1 MSIQINKIES
11 AIMEFPNGSKVPVGK
26 YINLPIAWESV
37 LDETHGTAKILF
49 TAMRQADFEQY
60 GVKINE
66 PFKVNIPIEIM
77 FVGQET
83 FIRMMVARD
92 TAEMARKDGWE
103 TWSHNVEF
111 VDEVKKLEQEPV
123 DNLTFQNTLPRLYD
137 EDILSVWYTKDA
149 NQNYIYWTQ
158 DLSEAKTNG
167 WREPTLKGILNKG
180 KNLISDNAST
190 FKTSNNSETNRDEIA
205 SLRLIVAAP
214 NGDQRTYSSVKT
226 QSGTEQY
233 EDTIYTI
240 DFTMEGEYR
249 LIFILKWYN
258 WYTHKDYDANLKEY
272 VTTTFLK
279 TYETTVETWIYV
291 GDLENTTFQPYTI
304 KTVIDRILD
313 VTPTRTV
320 NGANKY
326 VFRNNAEE
334 YATEE
339 SPEFTFTGKHLFE
352 VMFDIASYK
361 KMFPALYK
369 NEIYF
374 RPFWNGIALTSA
386 DLPPPTKA
394 ILNSAVDQYCTALDS
409 YVENMVCINDTNV
422 GTVVEPFKNGYIS
435 ARSNNDS
442 EISETTS
449 IIPTHSTIYQPISLK
464 VGEIDGVA
472 VGDIQAYLYEENDY
486 NALSDTSAVYP
497 YSKGYALKY
506 TRFSKN
512 YTELSHRIK
521 SRDILTDALNKPAL
535 ANIIGAVTNGAVGDT
550 GMNLKSYLSQFI
562 GAGDDGADN
571 VTYFAHL
578 LFQPTYIPV
587 VNARVRQYKP
597 MMNLEDYEA
606 TLFYNQQSEVV
617 DSEAFGEHVKG
628 LVQKLGN
635 HTEIRVYRF
644 EKVDDV
650 PTVGTLI
657 DEKSVYNVA
666 MTIFENHVDVTLCL
680 VDYAELS
687 TYIGVKNEIKTSDIS
702 STKWSNRFINW
713 EEFLVFTHE
722 AYTGNTLSITKDA
735 LSDIVSFTA
744 AEPLTCAML
753 TSYIKSGESI
763 RTVFAPIKH
772 LALGNSIYFQWE
784 MLDNF
789 LVGHKSQDA
798 PSGARHPWHGT
809 HYDRAQKGVQYCD
822 SFGCLEKVD
831 FQLLKTGPTPDNAGW
846 IINEEDLS
854 WTVDE
859 SEEKITFVLKDK
871 YSCYVIV
878 WFQGPISDPYSGTP
892 YLILEPNQTSASMD
906 WGWAADETQF
916 NGAYIYDGSYETDAA
931 QKTKIATLAARYIR
945 AQVAHEYPQKPSRL
959 SFYPSSSSRDK
970 EMRPAF
976 QLYDWLIKKNSA
988 EALKFAAQY
997 HFRQTWREFIIG
1009 SGMSNFC
1016 SLIGGS
1022 CSQLQMFISAL
1033 PINRFERHVNLDDDD
1048 TYNYLV
1054 LDDLP
1059 AFTVDEENKRVEIT
1073 LPSSVN
1079 DYIGTTKS
1087 WGLVGIDKNGNRQ
1100 LIFGENKNA
1109 KNEAFKTTIYLV
1121 AMQKNNEP
1129 PARASYT
1136 LVQVNA
1142 NSSNILFS
1150 VYVGEDFYGQ
1160 SGDFEF
1166 QRGTFVTIKNSWTS
1180 GFNFVLDGESTWI
1193 PYQGRFTFKLTK
1205 DMGYYVWASDSSNP
1219 NNPMPV

>member
-1 MSIQINKIES
+1 MAIQINKIES

-26 YINLPIAWESV
+26 YINLPITWERV
-37 LDETHGTAKILF
+37 LDETHGTAKVLM
-49 TAMRQADFEQY
+49 TDMRQSEFDQY
-60 GVKINE
+60 SVRIDAQ
-66 PFKVNIPIEIM
+66 FKVNIPIEIK
-77 FVGQET
+77 FAGQET
-83 FIRMMVARD
+83 LIRMIVARD
-92 TAEMARKDGWE
+92 TAEMTRKDGWE
-103 TWSHNVEF
+103 TWSHNIEF

-123 DNLTFQNTLPRLYD
+123 DNLTFKNAIPRTYD
-137 EDILSVWYTKDA
+137 ADIDATWYTKSADSKYLFWTSA
-149 NQNYIYWTQ
+149 LAEAETNYWTPP
-158 DLSEAKTNG
+158 AI
-167 WREPTLKGILNKG
+167 KGLFQKG
-180 KNLISDNAST
+180 EILISDNAST
-190 FKTSNNSETNRDEIA
+190 FKTSSNTTS
-205 SLRLIVAAP
+205 SLHILTELTLIVTTP
-214 NGDQRTYSSVKT
+214 SGEQKTYSSSLA
-226 QSGTEQY
+226 QSGTGIKATY
-233 EDTIYTI
+233 LSTTHAINLTLD
-240 DFTMEGEYR
+240 GEYR
-249 LIFILKWYN
+249 LEFRQKW
-258 WYTHKDYDANLKEY
+258 WYQSSYYDSDLQMTITHN
-272 VTTTFLK
+272 TTYSTS
-279 TYETTVETWIYV
+279 VETWIYV
-291 GDLENTTFQPYTI
+291 GELNNAAFQPYTI

-313 VTPTRTV
+313 VTPTRTA
-320 NGANKY
+320 NGVNKY
-326 VFRNNAEE
+326 AFRNNAEE

-352 VMFDIASYK
+352 VMLDIASYK

-374 RPFWNGIALTSA
+374 RPFWNGEMLTSG

-394 ILNSAVDQYCTALDS
+394 VLSSAIDQYCTALDS

-422 GTVVEPFKNGYIS
+422 GTVVEPYKNGYIS
-435 ARSNNDS
+435 ARSNSGS

-449 IIPTHSTIYQPISLK
+449 VIPTQSTIYQPISLN
-464 VGEIDGVA
+464 VGETDGVV
-472 VGDIQAYLYEENDY
+472 VGDIQAYLYEQEDY
-486 NALSDTSAVYP
+486 EALSDTSAAYP

-521 SRDILTDALNKPAL
+521 TSDVIADALTKPAL
-535 ANIIGAVTNGAVGDT
+535 ANIIGATTNGAVGDA
-550 GMNLKSYLSQFI
+550 GLSLKDYLSAFI
-562 GAGDDGADN
+562 GKDTAAPFAD
-571 VTYFAHL
+571 L

-597 MMNLEDYEA
+597 MISAEDYEA

-644 EKVDDV
+644 ERVDDI

-666 MTIFENHVDVTLCL
+666 MTIYENHVDATICL

-702 STKWSNRFINW
+702 STKWCNRFINW

-735 LSDIVSFTA
+735 LADIVSFTT
-744 AEPLTCAML
+744 AEPLTCAMF
-753 TSYIKSGESI
+753 TSYAESGDSI
-763 RTVFAPIKH
+763 MTAFAPIKH

-789 LVGHKSQDA
+789 AVGDKFEKA
-798 PSGARHPWHGT
+798 PSGATSAWTGT
-809 HYDRAQKGVQYCD
+809 QYDRAQRAVRYCD
-822 SFGCLEKVD
+822 SFGRMEKLD

-846 IINEEDLS
+846 LITEEDLS

-859 SEEKITFVLKDK
+859 SAETITFKLKNK
-871 YSCYVIV
+871 YPCYIIV
-878 WFQGPISDPYSGTP
+878 WYQGEFVDPYGWGVPS
-892 YLILEPNQTSASMD
+892 LIFEPNQTSVSAS
-906 WGWAADETQF
+906 WGWTADETQF
-916 NGAYIYDGSYETDAA
+916 NGASVYDGYYSTDETEKA
-931 QKTKIATLAARYIR
+931 KIAALAERYIR
-945 AQVAHEYPQKPSRL
+945 AQIAHEYPQKPNAL
-959 SFYPSSSSRDK
+959 NFAPSSWNSDEEK
-970 EMRPAF
+970 RPAF

-997 HFRQTWREFIIG
+997 HFRQTWREFVIG

-1016 SLIGGS
+1016 ALVGGS

-1033 PINRFERHVNLDDDD
+1033 PINRFERHINLGD

-1059 AFTVDEENKRVEIT
+1059 TFTVDEDNKRVEIT

-1079 DYIGTTKS
+1079 DYIDVTKS

-1109 KNEAFKTTIYLV
+1109 QNEAFLTTFYLV

-1129 PARASYT
+1129 QARATYT
-1136 LVQVNA
+1136 LTVADTTSHEESV
-1142 NSSNILFS
+1142 SFS
-1150 VYVGEDFYGQ
+1150 FYVDGVSYGRGDLEFPRGVEITVKNTHVRGFY
-1160 SGDFEF
+1160 
-1166 QRGTFVTIKNSWTS
+1166 
-1180 GFNFVLDGESTWI
+1180 FVLDGTSTWI
-1193 PYQGRFTFKLTK
+1193 GYQKSFTFKLTK
-1205 DMGYYVWASDSSNP
+1205 DMEYYAWDTYVSPTD
-1219 NNPMPV
+1219 PMPV